1 LLHLLIAA
9 THRGKASD
17 LERRNILRMNKQA
30 QKKQDR
36 KANELLTFVFKAHF
50 LSVERFIAARI
61 SHSDKNK
68 GNISRPIVKI
78 AMTGIVLGVAVML
91 LTVSVVLGFKKEITS
106 KITGLTTDLVISSI
120 NVNPSNEPVP
130 IGIQADTLEHIKT
143 LPFVKHI
150 QGAAFKSGI
159 LKTDSTNEG
168 ILLKG
173 VDKNYDFSFLK
184 ANLVEGRI
192 PEFYNDSVSRDIL
205 VSQSLADKL
214 GLKIK
219 DKMQIYFIIQREVY
233 DSSANADVLETGHD
247 SRRLKVCGI
256 YKTEFADFDENLALI
271 DLRQIQNLNHWDHN
285 MVGNYEI
292 RLSDFNELDKTKD
305 EIAEIVNYR
314 YNVNTVK
321 ELYANV
327 FLWLDKLDINGIVIV
342 VLMILVAVINM
353 ITALLILILE
363 RTNMVG
369 LLKALGMRNFNVE
382 NIFLHISARLIG
394 KGMILGNIVGIGICY
409 LQYYFHIVKL
419 DSATYYV
426 DHVAVDINWLYFL
439 YLNAGTAL
447 TCIVMMVLP
456 TLIISK
462 LTPVKTLRFD

>member
-1 LLHLLIAA
+1 
-9 THRGKASD
+9 
-17 LERRNILRMNKQA
+17 
-30 QKKQDR
+30 
-36 KANELLTFVFKAHF
+36 
-50 LSVERFIAARI
+50 
-61 SHSDKNK
+61 
-68 GNISRPIVKI
+68 
-78 AMTGIVLGVAVML
+78 MTGIVLGVAVML

-120 NVNPSNEPVP
+120 NVNPSNEPQP
-130 IGIQADTLEHIKT
+130 ASIQADTLELIKA

-150 QGAAFKSGI
+150 QGSAFKNGI
-159 LKTDSTNEG
+159 LKTDSANEG

-173 VDKNYDFSFLK
+173 VDKNYDFSFLQS
-184 ANLVEGRI
+184 NMVEGRV
-192 PEFYNDSVSRDIL
+192 PEFYNNDVSRDIM
-205 VSQSLADKL
+205 VSQTLANKL
-214 GLKIK
+214 GLKVN
-219 DKMQIYFIIQREVY
+219 DKMQIYFIAQFEVY
-233 DSSANADVLETGHD
+233 DSVVQATVLQTKND

-256 YKTEFADFDENLALI
+256 YKTEFADFDENLALV
-271 DLRQIQNLNHWDHN
+271 DLRQIQNLNHWSHS

-292 RLSDFNELDKTKD
+292 RLNDFNQLDKTRD
-305 EIAEIVNYR
+305 EIAEIVNYK

-327 FLWLDKLDINGIVIV
+327 FLWLDKLDINGVVVV

-363 RTNMVG
+363 RTNMIG
-369 LLKALGMRNFNVE
+369 LLKALGMENV
-382 NIFLHISARLIG
+382 NVRGIFLHISARLIG
-394 KGMILGNIVGIGICY
+394 KGMILGNLVGIGICY
-409 LQYYFHIVKL
+409 LQYYYHIVKL

-439 YLNAGTAL
+439 YLNLGTAVA
-447 TCIVMMVLP
+447 CIGMLLLP